1 MTYLEQNQ
9 EEEKPVDEEQLKL
22 LKKLLEERYGDP
34 TRERYSMPPKKK

>member
-1 MTYLEQNQ
+1 MILESQENQ
-9 EEEKPVDEEQLKL
+9 EQPVDEEQLKL